1 MQILK
6 KLLVKPMCVDTK
18 GIGALDIAVYMKQT
32 EISRRVISG
41 ISEYKW
47 LSRAEISE
55 GENIGDED
63 MVLVNEII
71 KECGIDKSALKESKL
86 INGYSRING
95 ITTKDALK
103 EFEKRAK
110 LIGKSANYTKLNS
123 VEDAVRKYSGW

>member
-1 MQILK
+1 M
-6 KLLVKPMCVDTK
+6 
-18 GIGALDIAVYMKQT
+18 A
-32 EISRRVISG
+32 R
-41 ISEYKW
+41 
-47 LSRAEISE
+47 RAEISE
-55 GENIGDED
+55 GENIGDDD

-110 LIGKSANYTKLNS
+110 LIGKSASYTKLNS